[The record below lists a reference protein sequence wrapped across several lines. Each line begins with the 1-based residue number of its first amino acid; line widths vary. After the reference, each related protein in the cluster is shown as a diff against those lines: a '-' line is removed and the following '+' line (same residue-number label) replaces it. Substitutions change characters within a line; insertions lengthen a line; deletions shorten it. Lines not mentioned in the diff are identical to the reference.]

1 MAEAAVPAATGA
13 AVEPAGRNRFATTIV
28 LGHALKHI
36 YLSGFSTVLI
46 PEIKL
51 GLNLSAT
58 QVGSLASIQQFS
70 GWGATMAS
78 GYLGDRFVNKT
89 ALMLALSLTVMGISY
104 FLVGLADSYAFL
116 IIAMLFVGIG
126 PSLFHAPAL

>member
-1 MAEAAVPAATGA
+1 MAQTHVTANTVPA
-13 AVEPAGRNRFATTIV
+13 VEIAGRRRFATTIV

-51 GLNLSAT
+51 GLGLTAT
-58 QVGSLASIQQFS
+58 QVGSLASVQQFS

-78 GYLGDRFVNKT
+78 GYLGDRYVNKT
-89 ALMLALSLTVMGISY
+89 ALMLALSLTVMGLAY
-104 FLVGLADSYAFL
+104 FFVGLSDS
-116 IIAMLFVGIG
+116 
-126 PSLFHAPAL
+126 